1 MWRATRRRARAGPAR
16 RGPARGLPRG
26 LVAVE
31 RRERP
36 AWRRAVSS
44 AGKAGTGRTHRPP
57 PPYDADDYL
66 PDERQAADGD
76 DAVVVLI
83 TGVSGS
89 FRRGAPCRFSWVSSG
104 LRVDFESLSARIPG
118 GGRPLPPVWSSAVRV
133 VASPGR
139 SRRPLAGRAPS
150 AHSSTAIDHH
160 PRPLSSWVVGPI
172 LSHRCGMLRPV
183 ADDLQ
188 ALRASLYRWADRL
201 VYVIRRW
208 SVCCE
213 RPGAV
218 GRAEARGS
226 E

>member
-1 MWRATRRRARAGPAR
+1 MRQTSW
-16 RGPARGLPRG
+16 RG
-26 LVAVE
+26 LVVAPE
-31 RRERP
+31 QRC
-36 AWRRAVSS
+36 S
-44 AGKAGTGRTHRPP
+44 
-57 PPYDADDYL
+57 PYDADDYL

-188 ALRASLYRWADRL
+188 ALRASLYRWAAKVLAARGGEDRL
-201 VYVIRRW
+201 VYVIAMVGLLRAAR
-208 SVCCE
+208 
-213 RPGAV
+213 AV